1 MGKLLSF
8 LGGVGTGFIEGVDKA
23 EKNAKEE
30 ALLRVKR
37 LTESYEKVKE
47 ENSKLSN
54 SLKAEEDWIKT
65 TYSNA
70 TPEQIAFL
78 QGSPA
83 ALDALKKMKD
93 PTRVS
98 LSEVINIAAA
108 NESNAVVKER
118 ITDLPDVA
126 EAVGSKIK
134 AAMPAYRRGIAGIYD
149 EFGEQAGKTAEMR
162 YARAA
167 GVDVQTMEAL
177 KPLQRP
183 TQAGTIDVAALR
195 EPEGFTELKD
205 KAQVELLKAQDSGDA
220 TQINK
225 AQEKLVRVTAIEDF
239 NKTKG
244 KTEAQ
249 IQSDLITEIQE
260 KQAAGDKQGASL
272 ATALLRQRQALA
284 KAPGS
289 EGKTDADNITQT
301 NLLQVAQRARTTVI
315 QDTLPPG
322 TFVTST
328 DAEGNVVTT
337 LRDLSQS
344 DLFRKGSAIAA
355 NATIKEMT
363 KPDGT
368 PRSEMHKNAMISV
381 GIRFDDAG
389 KAIKVPVPEL
399 PVRGAKA
406 TSAGSTT
413 LPAPAVTPSPAPAG
427 RGTIRQQ
434 TAPAAAP
441 PVATPP
447 KTGAVLKWNP
457 TKGDWE

>member
-1 MGKLLSF
+1 MSKLLSF
-8 LGGVGTGFIEGVDKA
+8 LGGAGKGFLEGVEKA
-23 EKNAKEE
+23 ETNAKEE

-47 ENSKLSN
+47 ENGKLTN
-54 SLKAEEDWIKT
+54 SLKAEERWIKT
-65 TYSNA
+65 YYPDA

-78 QGSPA
+78 QGSP
-83 ALDALKKMKD
+83 DALQAVKKMD
-93 PTRVS
+93 NPRRIS
-98 LSEVINIAAA
+98 LSEVINIKAA
-108 NESNAVVKER
+108 NEASSVV
-118 ITDLPDVA
+118 IDNIQNMPDVA
-126 EAVGSKIK
+126 DAVGSKIK
-134 AAMPAYRRGIAGIYD
+134 EAMPAYRRGLAGIYD
-149 EFGEQAGKTAEMR
+149 EFGEQAGKSAEMR
-162 YARAA
+162 YARAM

-177 KPLQRP
+177 KPMQRP
-183 TQAGTIDVAALR
+183 AQAGTIDMAKLV
-195 EPEGFTELKD
+195 EPPEFKELKD
-205 KAQVELLKAQDSGDA
+205 KAQVDLLKAQDSGDA
-220 TQINK
+220 AQINK

-239 NKTKG
+239 NKTKN

-284 KAPGS
+284 KAPGD
-289 EGKTDADNITQT
+289 GKTDADKITQT
-301 NLLQVAQRARTTVI
+301 NLIQVAQRARTAVI

-368 PRSEMHKNAMISV
+368 PRSEMHKNAMMSA

-399 PVRGAKA
+399 PVRGAKPA
-406 TSAGSTT
+406 AQAS
-413 LPAPAVTPSPAPAG
+413 PAPAVTPAPAPAG

-441 PVATPP
+441 PAATPS

-457 TKGDWE
+457 DKGDWE